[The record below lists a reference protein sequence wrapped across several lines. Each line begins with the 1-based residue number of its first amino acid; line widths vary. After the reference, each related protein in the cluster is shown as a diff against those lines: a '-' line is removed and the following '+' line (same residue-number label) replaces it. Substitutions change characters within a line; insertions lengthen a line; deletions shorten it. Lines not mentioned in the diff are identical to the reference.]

1 MTTNVQVTRVNSN
14 SPAEG
19 KLSVGDI
26 IISCNDTP
34 IVTLPDFRAAVE
46 ATPEDHPIVLKVQ
59 RGAKLFEY
67 TFDRGALGVELATVK
82 LDASPNSTKR
92 DSPSRTNLD
101 AQPVATREWLAQK
114 KGISPSGGYALAR
127 SIAKFVR
134 FVGWATF
141 ALGSLVFLAAIVAL
155 FSGDPDVGVISGAV
169 GIVIIMQGLV
179 VVLVSYGLEG
189 VFDTAD
195 NTAQIVYGMRQ
206 IVNNL
211 PTKREEDGR

>member
-1 MTTNVQVTRVNSN
+1 MKTNVQITRVKPN

-19 KLSVGDI
+19 KLSEGDT
-26 IISCNDTP
+26 IISCNEILIST
-34 IVTLPDFRAAVE
+34 ISDFHAAVE
-46 ATPEDHPIVLKVQ
+46 ATPEGHPIVLKVQ

-67 TFDRGALGVELATVK
+67 TFDRGALGVELATIR
-82 LDASPNSTKR
+82 LDASPNSTKS

-101 AQPVATREWLAQK
+101 AQPMATREWLAQK
-114 KGISPSGGYALAR
+114 GISPSGRYALAR

-141 ALGSLVFLAAIVAL
+141 ALGSLVLLTAIVAL
-155 FSGDPDVGVISGAV
+155 FTGDPEFGAMMGAV

-179 VVLVSYGLEG
+179 LVLVSYGLEG

-195 NTAQIVYGMRQ
+195 NTAKIVSGMRK
-206 IVNNL
+206 IVKNL
-211 PTKREEDGR
+211 SAKTEKDGR